1 MKDEEIIVTKDGFKK
16 LNEEL
21 RNLIDVVLPEVI
33 EQLKDARAQGDL
45 SENADYDA
53 ARNRQAE
60 VEGRI
65 AQLQHQIENAKVI
78 DEVSGK
84 SNVVRIGCYVTIR
97 DLSDNSEARYQIV
110 GSTESDPE
118 NFKICRGEAL
128 QIAYMNE
135 NLKTDLYRRAK
146 KERRNHLHTV
156 LINILLIYLLKI
168 IINIG

>member
-1 MKDEEIIVTKDGFKK
+1 MKDEEIIVTKEGFKK

-84 SNVVRIGCYVTIR
+84 SNVVRIGCFVTIR
-97 DLSDNSEARYQIV
+97 DLSDNSETRYQIV

-118 NFKICRGEAL
+118 NCKISNECMLAKSILNHKVGEKV
-128 QIAYMNE
+128 QVKVVRPYDVEI
-135 NLKTDLYRRAK
+135 LKVEA
-146 KERRNHLHTV
+146 E
-156 LINILLIYLLKI
+156 
-168 IINIG
+168 

>member
-1 MKDEEIIVTKDGFKK
+1 MKDEEIIVTKEGFRK

-33 EQLKDARAQGDL
+33 EQLKEARAQGDL

-84 SNVVRIGCYVTIR
+84 SNVVRIGCFVTIR
-97 DLSDNSEARYQIV
+97 DLSDNSETRYQIV

-118 NFKICRGEAL
+118 NCKISNECMLAKSILNHKVGEKV
-128 QIAYMNE
+128 QVKVVRPYDVEI
-135 NLKTDLYRRAK
+135 LKVEA
-146 KERRNHLHTV
+146 E
-156 LINILLIYLLKI
+156 
-168 IINIG
+168 

>member
-65 AQLQHQIENAKVI
+65 NQLQHQIENAKVI

-118 NFKICRGEAL
+118 NFKISNECMLAKSILNHKVGEKV
-128 QIAYMNE
+128 QVKVVRPYDVEI
-135 NLKTDLYRRAK
+135 LKVET
-146 KERRNHLHTV
+146 E
-156 LINILLIYLLKI
+156 
-168 IINIG
+168 

>member
-84 SNVVRIGCYVTIR
+84 SNVVRIGCFVTIR
-97 DLSDNSEARYQIV
+97 DLSDNSETRYQIV

-118 NFKICRGEAL
+118 NCKISNECMLAKSILNHKVGEKV
-128 QIAYMNE
+128 QVKVVRPYDVEI
-135 NLKTDLYRRAK
+135 LKVET
-146 KERRNHLHTV
+146 E
-156 LINILLIYLLKI
+156 
-168 IINIG
+168 

>member
-1 MKDEEIIVTKDGFKK
+1 MKDEEIIVTKEGFRK

-33 EQLKDARAQGDL
+33 EQLKEARAQGDL

-84 SNVVRIGCYVTIR
+84 SNVVRIGCFVTIR
-97 DLSDNSEARYQIV
+97 DLSDNSETRYQIV

-118 NFKICRGEAL
+118 NCKISNECMLAKSILNHKVGKKVHDKVVRPYNVEILKGET
-128 QIAYMNE
+128 E
-135 NLKTDLYRRAK
+135 
-146 KERRNHLHTV
+146 
-156 LINILLIYLLKI
+156 
-168 IINIG
+168 